1 MPSAIDYRLASSLGL
16 ALACQQALADDPWA
30 DAARYL
36 QQGALTGVTRNFY
49 LNRDFRNGGANR
61 RPGTVNGYRAEW
73 AQGLTLDYTSAFTP
87 GLVGLGFDAHVFG
100 GLKLDSGRGRTGT
113 NLLHVRND
121 GEVADEYSVGG
132 GALKLKVAET
142 VLRYGSMELRT
153 SPVFMTDGGSG
164 RLLPQTVT
172 AWQLTSRDLQPLT
185 FDAAHITAGKAPS
198 ENRNDSTLRSLYG
211 ATQTDTVDY
220 LSLNYEQGAVRGYL
234 GTQRAEDLWRQDYLG
249 FRYLPALV
257 EGLTP
262 TVNFSLYRTVDIGAA
277 HGGPI
282 DNLTWSVAPG
292 VKFGA
297 HSIMLAYQ
305 KVQGDTPFDYL
316 AFRDG
321 QTTVAHLANNVQLSD
336 FNAPNDRSWQVRYDY
351 DFTARGVPGLRCM
364 IRYIQGQGGKGS
376 NIVPESSYS
385 SLGFQDGGRH
395 WERNIELQYVVQ
407 SGPAKNLS
415 LRARYGVHRGNS
427 AEPRG
432 DMDEIRLITEL
443 PFKLL

>member
-1 MPSAIDYRLASSLGL
+1 M
-16 ALACQQALADDPWA
+16 
-30 DAARYL
+30 
-36 QQGALTGVTRNFY
+36 
-49 LNRDFRNGGANR
+49 
-61 RPGTVNGYRAEW
+61 
-73 AQGLTLDYTSAFTP
+73 
-87 GLVGLGFDAHVFG
+87 
-100 GLKLDSGRGRTGT
+100 
-113 NLLHVRND
+113 
-121 GEVADEYSVGG
+121 
-132 GALKLKVAET
+132 
-142 VLRYGSMELRT
+142 
-153 SPVFMTDGGSG
+153 
-164 RLLPQTVT
+164 
-172 AWQLTSRDLQPLT
+172 
-185 FDAAHITAGKAPS
+185 
-198 ENRNDSTLRSLYG
+198 
-211 ATQTDTVDY
+211 
-220 LSLNYEQGAVRGYL
+220 
-234 GTQRAEDLWRQDYLG
+234 
-249 FRYLPALV
+249 
-257 EGLTP
+257 
-262 TVNFSLYRTVDIGAA
+262 NFSLYRTVDIGAA

-407 SGPAKNLS
+407 SGPAKT
-415 LRARYGVHRGNS
+415 S
-427 AEPRG
+427 A
-432 DMDEIRLITEL
+432 
-443 PFKLL
+443 